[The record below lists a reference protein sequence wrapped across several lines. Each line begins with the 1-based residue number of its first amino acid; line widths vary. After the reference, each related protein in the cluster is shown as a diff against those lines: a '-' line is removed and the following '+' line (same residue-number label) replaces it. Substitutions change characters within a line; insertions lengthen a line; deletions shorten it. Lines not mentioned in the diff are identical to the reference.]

1 MERGLVEL
9 VTVVGGGGG
18 GGVLLEGVLA
28 RIIPDLPGVIQYAT
42 AQPTY
47 STGRLLGGVGLNF
60 NGRHLMEY
68 FCVNSP
74 TVCLH
79 TCHKISLFKVS
90 ESVLRQ
96 SW

>member
-1 MERGLVEL
+1 MG
-9 VTVVGGGGG
+9 
-18 GGVLLEGVLA
+18 LLEGLLS
-28 RIIPDLPGVIQYAT
+28 RIISDLAEVIQYAT
-42 AQPTY
+42 AQLTY
-47 STGRLLGGVGLNF
+47 SSGRLLDSMGLKF
-60 NGRHLMEY
+60 SGRHLMEY

-90 ESVLRQ
+90 ERVLRQ